1 MDMSY
6 TKVMKTKDQ
15 RIVEAPILEEQ
26 MKQPKPK
33 KEPKE
38 VTPPTFQVP

>member
-6 TKVMKTKDQ
+6 TKMMKMKDR
-15 RIVEAPILEEQ
+15 RIIEMPILENQ

-38 VTPPTFQVP
+38 VIPPTFQVP